1 MAVPAPPG
9 LGGQAAVGGVALAS
23 LESRQPA
30 LDLRI
35 DGVAVAKELFEVLAD
50 RLYRNLGEILRL
62 QPFEG
67 AMPPNPHCT
76 HVRSKAN
83 ICSTVKVGAPLT
95 GARRGRALCDAHV
108 DGQAEG

>member
-1 MAVPAPPG
+1 MAVPAQPG

-35 DGVAVAKELFEVLAD
+35 DGVAVAKELLEILAD

-83 ICSTVKVGAPLT
+83 ICSPVKTFRRVNRGHRL
-95 GARRGRALCDAHV
+95 AR
-108 DGQAEG
+108 